1 MIAMD
6 KLRGAVL
13 AIILAWGWKRAA
25 IALVAGALSALAM
38 APFNAWPVLFLTFP
52 VMVWLIDGAGAGRWR
67 GVPAAAMAGWW
78 FGLGYFV
85 PGLYWIGY
93 AFLVD
98 APTFAWLLPFA
109 VLGLP
114 AYLAL
119 FTALGFA
126 LARLIWTREA
136 TRVIALAAS
145 LTLSEWLRGQV
156 LTGFPWNAF
165 GYALT
170 EPLAL
175 AQTASLIGLWGLTF
189 LSVAIFASPAVLI
202 DGNTRG
208 RRPWIAPVAALAL
221 LVAMGIFGGVRL
233 ALQPTALVAKVKL
246 RIMQPNLQQDVKFNY
261 AAKAEVMQKYL
272 ALSDRASGPQSTGV
286 RDASI
291 LIWPESA
298 FPFFLT
304 READAMAQIAELL
317 PKGTILITGSVRAPD
332 LPPGVRITRAYN
344 SIYVI
349 DHDGSVLSVYDKVHL
364 VPFGEYLPFQ
374 DWMEKLGFVQLTKV
388 QGGFIAGARRRPMDV
403 PNAPRMLP
411 LICYE
416 AIFPGDVASRDD
428 RPGWMINLTNDGW
441 FGNSTGPY
449 QHLQQARVR
458 AIEQGLPMV
467 RAANTG
473 ISAVIDPM
481 GRIIAR
487 LGLGVEGVLDANL
500 PSAIAPTIYARVG
513 DIPAAVMVAI
523 GLLVVLRRRVIKRDL
538 LTCCMFILGFG
549 YQQKFRQVKMP
560 QLTDRPSNSHSAPA
574 HREQVSSLLKFSAFV
589 PKLQSKI

>member
-1 MIAMD
+1 MKPTG
-6 KLRGAVL
+6 KLRAAGL
-13 AIILAWGWKRAA
+13 AIILSWGWKRAA
-25 IALVAGALSALAM
+25 IALVAGALSSLAM

-52 VMVWLIDGAGAGRWR
+52 VMVWLIDGAGGGRLH
-67 GVPAAAMAGWW
+67 GLSAAAMAGWW

-98 APTFAWLLPFA
+98 APTFAWLMPFA

-119 FTALGFA
+119 FPAFGFA
-126 LARLIWTREA
+126 LARLIWSKDGS
-136 TRVIALAAS
+136 RVIALAAS
-145 LTLSEWLRGQV
+145 LTASEWLRGHV

-170 EPLAL
+170 KPLAL
-175 AQTASLIGLWGLTF
+175 AQAASLIGLWGLTF

-202 DGNTRG
+202 DGNSRG
-208 RRPWIAPVAALAL
+208 RRPWVAPVMALL
-221 LVAMGIFGGVRL
+221 MLVAMGIFGAVRL
-233 ALQPTALVAKVKL
+233 SLQPTTTVANVKL
-246 RIMQPNLQQDVKFNY
+246 RIMQPNLQQDVRFNY

-272 ALSDRASGPQSTGV
+272 TLSDRASGPQSTGV

-304 READAMAQIAELL
+304 READALAQIDDLL

-332 LPPGVRITRAYN
+332 LPPGTKITRAYN
-344 SIYVI
+344 SIYAI
-349 DHDGSVLSVYDKVHL
+349 DHDGSVLAIYDKLHL
-364 VPFGEYLPFQ
+364 VPFGEFLPFQ

-388 QGGFIAGARRRPMDV
+388 QGGFIPGTGRRAMELA
-403 PNAPRMLP
+403 NAPRALP

-416 AIFPGDVASRDD
+416 AIFPDEVAVRGD
-428 RPGWMINLTNDGW
+428 RPGWIINLTNDGW
-441 FGNSTGPY
+441 FGISTGPY
-449 QHLQQARVR
+449 QHLQQARLR
-458 AIEQGLPMV
+458 AIEQGLPVV

-481 GRIIAR
+481 GRVVAR
-487 LGLGVEGVLDANL
+487 LGLGVEGVLDSSL
-500 PSAIAPTIYARVG
+500 PAAIAPTIYARSG
-513 DIPAAVMVAI
+513 DIPTAMIVAAALI
-523 GLLVVLRRRVIKRDL
+523 LVIRRRVTKRSRL
-538 LTCCMFILGFG
+538 
-549 YQQKFRQVKMP
+549 
-560 QLTDRPSNSHSAPA
+560 
-574 HREQVSSLLKFSAFV
+574 
-589 PKLQSKI
+589 

>member
-1 MIAMD
+1 MIAAE

-13 AIILAWGWKRAA
+13 AIILVWGWKRAA

-52 VMVWLIDGAGAGRWR
+52 VMVWLIDGAGAGHWR

-119 FTALGFA
+119 FTAFGFA
-126 LARLIWTREA
+126 LARLIWTRDGI
-136 TRVIALAAS
+136 RVIALAAS

-156 LTGFPWNAF
+156 LSGFPWNSF

-175 AQTASLIGLWGLTF
+175 AQTASVIGLWGLTF
-189 LSVAIFASPAVLI
+189 LSIAIFASPAALI
-202 DGNTRG
+202 DGSTRG
-208 RRPWIAPVAALAL
+208 RRPWIGPAMALAL
-221 LVAMGIFGGVRL
+221 LTAMGIFGGVRL
-233 ALQPTALVAKVKL
+233 ALQPTTLVARVKL

-261 AAKAEVMQKYL
+261 AAKAQVMQKYL
-272 ALSDRASGPQSTGV
+272 TLSDRASRPQSTGV

-304 READAMAQIAELL
+304 READAMAQIADLL
-317 PKGTILITGSVRAPD
+317 PRGTILITGSVRAPD
-332 LPPGVRITRAYN
+332 VPPGIRITRAYN

-388 QGGFIAGARRRPMDV
+388 QGGFIAGARRRAMDL

-473 ISAVIDPM
+473 ISAVVDPA

-500 PSAIAPTIYARVG
+500 PAAIAPTIYARVG
-513 DIPAAVMVAI
+513 DIPAAIMVAA
-523 GLLVVLRRRVIKRDL
+523 GLLLVLRRRVVKR
-538 LTCCMFILGFG
+538 
-549 YQQKFRQVKMP
+549 
-560 QLTDRPSNSHSAPA
+560 S
-574 HREQVSSLLKFSAFV
+574 
-589 PKLQSKI
+589 

>member
-1 MIAMD
+1 MRTAGQ
-6 KLRGAVL
+6 LRTIGL
-13 AIILAWGWKRAA
+13 AIILSWGWKRAA
-25 IALVAGALSALAM
+25 IALAAGALSALAM
-38 APFNAWPVLFLTFP
+38 APFNAWPVLLITFP

-98 APTFAWLLPFA
+98 ASTFAWLLPFA

-119 FTALGFA
+119 FTAFGFA
-126 LARLIWTREA
+126 LARLIWTRDA
-136 TRVIALAAS
+136 SRVIALAS
-145 LTLSEWLRGQV
+145 TLTLSEWLRGHV

-202 DGNTRG
+202 DGRSRG
-208 RRPWIAPVAALAL
+208 RRPWIVPMLALLL
-221 LVAMGIFGGVRL
+221 LVAMAIFGTVRL
-233 ALQPTALVAKVKL
+233 MLHPTTNVAKVKL
-246 RIMQPNLQQDVKFNY
+246 RIMQPNLQQDVRFNY

-272 ALSDRASGPQSTGV
+272 TLSDRASGPQSTGV

-304 READAMAQIAELL
+304 REGDAMAQIADLL
-317 PKGTILITGSVRAPD
+317 PKGTVLITGAVRAPD
-332 LPPGVRITRAYN
+332 LPPGTRITRAYN

-349 DHDGSVLSVYDKVHL
+349 DHDGSVLSVYDKLHL

-374 DWMEKLGFVQLTKV
+374 NLMEKLGFVQLTKV
-388 QGGFIAGARRRPMDV
+388 QGGFIPGERRRTMEIPT
-403 PNAPRMLP
+403 APRALP

-416 AIFPGDVASRDD
+416 AIFPGDVVARDD
-428 RPGWMINLTNDGW
+428 RPGWIVNLTNDGW
-441 FGNSTGPY
+441 FGISTGPY
-449 QHLQQARVR
+449 QHLQQVRLR
-458 AIEQGLPMV
+458 AIEEGLPAV

-481 GRIIAR
+481 GRIVAR
-487 LGLGVEGVLDANL
+487 LGLGLEGVLDSSL
-500 PSAIAPTIYARVG
+500 PSAIPPTIYARAG
-513 DIPAAVMVAI
+513 DIPAAAIVVAALI
-523 GLLVVLRRRVIKRDL
+523 FVIRRRVAGR
-538 LTCCMFILGFG
+538 T
-549 YQQKFRQVKMP
+549 
-560 QLTDRPSNSHSAPA
+560 S
-574 HREQVSSLLKFSAFV
+574 
-589 PKLQSKI
+589 

>member
-1 MIAMD
+1 MISAN
-6 KLRGAVL
+6 KFRAVGL
-13 AIILAWGWKRAA
+13 AIILSWGWKRAA
-25 IALVAGALSALAM
+25 IALVAGAVSALAM

-52 VMVWLIDGAGAGRWR
+52 VAVWLIDGAGAGAWR

-98 APTFAWLLPFA
+98 ASTFAWLMPFA

-119 FTALGFA
+119 FPAFGFA
-126 LARLIWTREA
+126 LARLIWTRDA
-136 TRVIALAAS
+136 SRVIALAAS
-145 LTLSEWLRGQV
+145 LTLSEWLRGHV
-156 LTGFPWNAF
+156 LTGFPWNTL

-202 DGNTRG
+202 DGSSRG
-208 RRPWIAPVAALAL
+208 RRPWIAPAAALLL
-221 LVAMGIFGGVRL
+221 LVAMGIFGAVRL
-233 ALQPTALVAKVKL
+233 TLRPTVTVANVRL
-246 RIMQPNLQQDVKFNY
+246 RIMQPNLQQDVRFNY

-272 ALSDRASGPQSTGV
+272 TLSDRASGPQSTGV
-286 RDASI
+286 RDAGI

-304 READAMAQIAELL
+304 READAMAQISDLL

-332 LPPGVRITRAYN
+332 LPPGTKITRAYN
-344 SIYVI
+344 SIYAI
-349 DHDGSVLSVYDKVHL
+349 DHDGSVLSIYDKLHL
-364 VPFGEYLPFQ
+364 VPFGEYLPYQ

-388 QGGFIAGARRRPMDV
+388 QGGFIPGARRRTLEF
-403 PNAPRMLP
+403 PNAPRALP

-416 AIFPGDVASRDD
+416 AIFPGSVAVGDE
-428 RPGWMINLTNDGW
+428 RPGWIVNLTNDGW
-441 FGNSTGPY
+441 FGISTGPY
-449 QHLQQARVR
+449 QHLQQARLR
-458 AIEQGLPMV
+458 AIEQGLPVV

-473 ISAVIDPM
+473 ISAVIDPL
-481 GRIIAR
+481 GRMIAR
-487 LGLGVEGVLDANL
+487 LGLGIEGVLDSGL
-500 PSAIAPTIYARVG
+500 PSAIAPTIYARTG
-513 DIPAAVMVAI
+513 DIPAAVIVAAALI
-523 GLLVVLRRRVIKRDL
+523 FIIRRRIAKR
-538 LTCCMFILGFG
+538 TF
-549 YQQKFRQVKMP
+549 
-560 QLTDRPSNSHSAPA
+560 
-574 HREQVSSLLKFSAFV
+574 
-589 PKLQSKI
+589 

>member
-1 MIAMD
+1 VRIAGQ
-6 KLRGAVL
+6 LRSIGL
-13 AIILAWGWKRAA
+13 AIILSWGWRRTA
-25 IALVAGALSALAM
+25 IALAAGALSALAM
-38 APFNAWPVLFLTFP
+38 APFNAWPVLLITFP

-119 FTALGFA
+119 FTAFGFA
-126 LARLIWTREA
+126 LARLIWTRDA
-136 TRVIALAAS
+136 SRVLALAAT
-145 LTLSEWLRGQV
+145 LTLSEWLRGHV

-202 DGNTRG
+202 DRTSRG
-208 RRPWIAPVAALAL
+208 RKPWIVPMLALVL
-221 LVAMGIFGGVRL
+221 LVAMAIFGTVRL
-233 ALQPTALVAKVKL
+233 TLHPTSHVAKVKL
-246 RIMQPNLQQDVKFNY
+246 RIMQPNLQQDVRFNY

-272 ALSDRASGPQSTGV
+272 TLSDRASGPQSTGV
-286 RDASI
+286 RDASV

-304 READAMAQIAELL
+304 READAMAQIADLL
-317 PKGTILITGSVRAPD
+317 PKGTVLITGAVRAPD
-332 LPPGVRITRAYN
+332 LPPGTRITRAYN

-349 DHDGSVLSVYDKVHL
+349 DHDGSVLSVYDKLHL

-374 DWMEKLGFVQLTKV
+374 NLMEKLGFVQLTKV
-388 QGGFIAGARRRPMDV
+388 QGGFIPGERRHTMEI
-403 PNAPRMLP
+403 PNAPRVLP

-416 AIFPGDVASRDD
+416 AIFPGDVATRDD
-428 RPGWMINLTNDGW
+428 RPGWIVNLTNDGW
-441 FGNSTGPY
+441 FGISTGPY
-449 QHLQQARVR
+449 QHLQQMRLR
-458 AIEQGLPMV
+458 AIEEGLPAV

-473 ISAVIDPM
+473 ISAVIDPL
-481 GRIIAR
+481 GRIVAR
-487 LGLGVEGVLDANL
+487 LGLGLEGVLDSSL
-500 PSAIAPTIYARVG
+500 PSAIPPTIYARAG
-513 DIPAAVMVAI
+513 DIPAAAIVIVALI
-523 GLLVVLRRRVIKRDL
+523 FVIRRRVARR
-538 LTCCMFILGFG
+538 T
-549 YQQKFRQVKMP
+549 
-560 QLTDRPSNSHSAPA
+560 S
-574 HREQVSSLLKFSAFV
+574 
-589 PKLQSKI
+589 

>member
-1 MIAMD
+1 MTFAS
-6 KLRGAVL
+6 KLRAAGL
-13 AIILAWGWKRAA
+13 AIVLSWGWKRGI
-25 IALVAGALSALAM
+25 IALAAGALSSLAM

-52 VMVWLIDGAGAGRWR
+52 VAVWLIDGAAAGRLR
-67 GVPAAAMAGWW
+67 GVPAAAMTGFW

-98 APTFAWLLPFA
+98 ASTFAWLLPFA

-119 FTALGFA
+119 FTAFGFA
-126 LARLIWTREA
+126 LARLLWTRDA
-136 TRVIALAAS
+136 SRVLALAIG
-145 LTLSEWLRGQV
+145 LTVAEWLRGHV

-175 AQTASLIGLWGLTF
+175 AQTASLIGIWGLTF
-189 LSVAIFASPAVLI
+189 LAIAIFASPAVLI
-202 DGNTRG
+202 DGRSRG
-208 RRPWIAPVAALAL
+208 RAPWIAPVAALAL
-221 LVAMGIFGGVRL
+221 LLAMGIFGAVRL
-233 ALQPTALVAKVKL
+233 SLHPTRTVANVKL
-246 RIMQPNLQQDVKFNY
+246 RIMQPNLQQDAKFNY

-272 ALSDRASGPQSTGV
+272 TLSDQASGPGSTGV

-304 READAMAQIAELL
+304 READAMAEIADLL
-317 PKGTILITGSVRAPD
+317 SKGSTVLITGSVRAPD
-332 LPPGVRITRAYN
+332 EPPGTRITRAYN

-349 DHDGSVLSVYDKVHL
+349 DHDGNVLSLYDKLHL

-374 DWMEKLGFVQLTKV
+374 NWMEFLGFEQLTKI
-388 QGGFIAGARRRPMDV
+388 QGGFIPGTVRHTLPI
-403 PNAPRMLP
+403 PNAPRALP

-416 AIFPGDVASRDD
+416 AIFPGAAATHED
-428 RPGWMINLTNDGW
+428 RPGWIVNLTNDGW
-441 FGNSTGPY
+441 FGISTGPH

-458 AIEQGLPMV
+458 AIEQGLPLV

-473 ISAVIDPM
+473 ISAVIDPL
-481 GRIIAR
+481 GRIVAE
-487 LGLGVEGVLDANL
+487 LGLGIEGVLDSTL
-500 PSAIAPTIYARVG
+500 PSAIPPTLYARTG
-513 DIPAAVMVAI
+513 NIPAAI
-523 GLLVVLRRRVIKRDL
+523 LLAAALLFVVRRRLAKRTL
-538 LTCCMFILGFG
+538 
-549 YQQKFRQVKMP
+549 
-560 QLTDRPSNSHSAPA
+560 
-574 HREQVSSLLKFSAFV
+574 
-589 PKLQSKI
+589 